1 MSKNKSL
8 LLGFSISAFALVL
21 IAASILGIVFSTNT
35 QGVRAV
41 ESSIFRIDSSVDA
54 IIDTSFK
61 YDEQHSEAYPTTTFY
76 AILSETATGNIVEV
90 TKCDFSTRTTDTSA
104 AATLTL
110 GTQYTVNI
118 IGPTFLNIRST
129 ISGTSGGA
137 SGNVDSIPAK
147 TFSFTYSTGMLITFN
162 VIQILDD
169 SWFTDFR

>member
-8 LLGFSISAFALVL
+8 LLGFSIGAFALVL

-54 IIDTSFK
+54 IIDTSCD
-61 YDEQHSEAYPTTTFY
+61 YGEAYPTTTFY

-90 TKCDFSTRTTDTSA
+90 TECDFSTRTTDTSA
-104 AATLTL
+104 AATLTP

-169 SWFTDFR
+169 SWFTEFN